1 MITRTLL
8 AISAATF
15 CSTSLAEAENSEGEW
30 SWGIGVFGSP
40 DIYRDAS
47 PRTIP
52 VPIIAYN
59 TERLHVFGPFVAYDV
74 YKSEHLTGAVKLK
87 PVFAGYDESDSPY
100 FEGMD
105 DRHWSIAGG
114 AGLEYTKSFLKLR
127 LDADHDLL
135 GINNGYESKAG
146 VSFRF
151 PVNGVLIEPGLA
163 AQYQSSNYVDYYFG
177 VEDSE
182 ARDWRPAYA
191 PDGTLNKE
199 VFLALATRK
208 LMGGTT
214 RFQVTYTRFGE
225 EIVDSPLTEGN
236 DSLGFSMTFGKT
248 F

>member
-8 AISAATF
+8 AITAATF
-15 CSTSLAEAENSEGEW
+15 CSPTLAESENSEGEW

-59 TERLHVFGPFVAYDV
+59 TKRLHVFGPFVAYDV
-74 YKSEHLTGAVKLK
+74 YKSEHLIGAVRLK
-87 PVFAGYDESDSPY
+87 PVFAGYNESDSPY
-100 FEGMD
+100 FEDMD
-105 DRHWSIAGG
+105 DRHWSMAGG

-151 PVNGVLIEPGLA
+151 PVSGVLIEPGLA
-163 AQYQSSNYVDYYFG
+163 VQYQSSDYVDYYFG

-191 PDGTLNKE
+191 PDGTINKE
-199 VFLALATRK
+199 IFLALATKK

-214 RFQVTYTRFGE
+214 RFQVTYTRFGQ

-236 DSLGFSMTFGKT
+236 DSLGFSITFGT
-248 F
+248 LF

>member
-15 CSTSLAEAENSEGEW
+15 CSTSLAESENSEGEW

-74 YKSEHLTGAVKLK
+74 YQSEHLTGAVRLK
-87 PVFAGYDESDSPY
+87 PVFAGYNESDSPY

-105 DRHWSIAGG
+105 DRHWSMAGG

-146 VSFRF
+146 ISFRF

-163 AQYQSSNYVDYYFG
+163 AQYQSRAAHQLSRRQREKDFFI
-177 VEDSE
+177 
-182 ARDWRPAYA
+182 
-191 PDGTLNKE
+191 DGAIRCVGGSPVSGFRIFNAK
-199 VFLALATRK
+199 VIIHVIAALILR
-208 LMGGTT
+208 G
-214 RFQVTYTRFGE
+214 
-225 EIVDSPLTEGN
+225 
-236 DSLGFSMTFGKT
+236 
-248 F
+248 